1 MRGAQRRPR
10 SAVGADRHYLETGD
24 RHGDCDDVAL
34 NHLPLVLIAALQ
46 VQAAL
51 APDTTHAVPP
61 EPHGNHSEVL
71 LGAAILGS
79 LAAVHIEG
87 LNEVDDLFRSQS
99 SGADHLVRRVPRNLG
114 RFEAASGLAGG
125 LFLFGEAAD
134 HPELRRAGLR
144 ALEAL
149 AVSSVGTTALKVAVG
164 RSRPGD
170 GREEDAFHPFR
181 LSGTSWSFPSGHT
194 SAAFAVAA
202 ALSSELGHDHGWV
215 PLVAYPLATWVGVS
229 RVVDGRHWASDA
241 FAGAA
246 VGMLSA
252 RLARS
257 WFGSDGEEDAPRLS
271 PTTVEGPD
279 GHLMVGV
286 RLTLR

>member
-1 MRGAQRRPR
+1 
-10 SAVGADRHYLETGD
+10 
-24 RHGDCDDVAL
+24 L
-34 NHLPLVLIAALQ
+34 NHLPLVLIASLQ
-46 VQAAL
+46 VQAVL

-61 EPHGNHSEVL
+61 EPHRDHSEVL

-87 LNEVDDLFRSQS
+87 LNEVDDLFGSQAI
-99 SGADHLVRRVPRNLG
+99 GADHLVRRVPRSLG

-125 LFLFGEAAD
+125 LFLFGEAAN

-144 ALEAL
+144 SLEAL
-149 AVSSVGTTALKVAVG
+149 AVSSITTTALKVAVG

-170 GREEDAFHPFR
+170 GREEDAFRPFH

-215 PLVAYPLATWVGVS
+215 PIVAYPLATWVGVS
-229 RVVDGRHWASDA
+229 RVIDGRHWASDA

-257 WFGSDGEEDAPRLS
+257 WFGGSDEQDAPRLA

-279 GHLMVGV
+279 GQLMVGV
-286 RLTLR
+286 RLTFR

>member
-1 MRGAQRRPR
+1 M
-10 SAVGADRHYLETGD
+10 
-24 RHGDCDDVAL
+24 AL

-46 VQAAL
+46 VQAVVG
-51 APDTTHAVPP
+51 PDSTTHTTAP
-61 EPHGNHSEVL
+61 EPNRGSSEVL

-79 LAAVHIEG
+79 LAVVHIEG
-87 LNEVDDLFRSQS
+87 LNEVDDLFGSQPV
-99 SGADHLVRRVPRNLG
+99 GADHLVRRIPRNLG
-114 RFEAASGLAGG
+114 RFEAASGVAGG
-125 LFLFGEAAD
+125 LFLFGGVAH
-134 HPELRRAGLR
+134 HPDLRWAGLR

-149 AVSSVGTTALKVAVG
+149 AVSSVATTALKVVVG

-170 GREEDAFHPFR
+170 GREEDEFHPFR
-181 LSGTSWSFPSGHT
+181 MSSTSWSFPSGHA
-194 SAAFAVAA
+194 SAAFAVAT

-215 PLVAYPLATWVGVS
+215 PFVAYPLATWVGVS
-229 RVVDGRHWASDA
+229 RVVDGRHWATDA

-257 WFGSDGEEDAPRLS
+257 LFGGSHEQDAPRLS

-279 GHLMVGV
+279 GRLMVGV
-286 RLTLR
+286 RLTFR